1 MFCARSL
8 TKRRREVS
16 PNVGRKV
23 FVVTEATSRT
33 GFAAARTAA
42 ELGGEIIILDR
53 RTDLAAESV
62 QNLKSAVPHGSFR
75 FVECDMQ
82 DFQSVR
88 RAVEEIK
95 AKYNMIYCLAN
106 GAGDIPT
113 QHETNMKGD
122 NDSETQNKLS
132 HILITAELL
141 PLLEAQAR
149 EMGDA
154 RIANHSSIGSLSTC
168 RENRDGPGGNAKA
181 ASGADEFRKYFQS
194 KLSKTAM
201 RSPTAFKNCSSRPG
215 TPLLA
220 WAQFIRIKGKGR
232 KERSKAG
239 SKPKP
244 LVYSGIY

>member
-82 DFQSVR
+82 DFKSVR
-88 RAVEEIK
+88 RAIEEIK
-95 AKYNMIYCLAN
+95 AEYSMLYCLAN
-106 GAGDIPT
+106 GAGDIST
-113 QHETNMKGD
+113 EEKNVKDD
-122 NDSETQNKLS
+122 NDSEAQHKLS
-132 HILITAELL
+132 HILLTAELL
-141 PLLEAQAR
+141 PLLEAQAK

-154 RIANHSSIGSLSTC
+154 RIVNHSSFSSLCTRS
-168 RENRDGPGGNAKA
+168 ENGDDLEGNTTA
-181 ASGADEFRKYFQS
+181 ALDFRKYFQP
-194 KLSKTAM
+194 KLSNAAM